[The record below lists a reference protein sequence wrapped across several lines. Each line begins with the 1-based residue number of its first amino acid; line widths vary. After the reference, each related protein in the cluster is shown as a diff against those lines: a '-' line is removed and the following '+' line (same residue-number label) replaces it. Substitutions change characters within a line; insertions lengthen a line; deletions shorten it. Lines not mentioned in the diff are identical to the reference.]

1 MTIRSAAA
9 LAVARDAPPRAE
21 ARAPGGPPPPPA
33 AAPAA
38 GEREPVGAALESS
51 VGVLAAAVPTDIAA
65 FYTTV
70 LGVLAG
76 ILVENPGG
84 SFYLPLRWW
93 LYAGGL
99 VATLLAVPIA
109 YRAAAPAGRRRRKL
123 PIVETVTAVIAFAVW
138 GLVVP
143 TSPLY
148 FILKAPVLPIAV
160 AILSAG
166 GAMVLTAMLSPL
178 LDKPAS

>member
-9 LAVARDAPPRAE
+9 LAVARDAGPRRAE
-21 ARAPGGPPPPPA
+21 PLAPDGPPPTPA
-33 AAPAA
+33 ATPAA
-38 GEREPVGAALESS
+38 GEPV
-51 VGVLAAAVPTDIAA
+51 AAVPDAGASALAAVVPTDVAA

-76 ILVENPGG
+76 ILVESPGA
-84 SFYLPLRWW
+84 SYQPLRWW

-99 VATLLAVPIA
+99 MATLLAVPIA
-109 YRAAAPAGRRRRKL
+109 YRAAARSGSKKRRL
-123 PIVETVTAVIAFAVW
+123 PVVETVTAVFAFAVW

-148 FILKAPVLPIAV
+148 FVLQAPVLPIAV
-160 AILSAG
+160 AILSAA

-178 LDKPAS
+178 LEKPAAP